1 MKDLSELPGDM
12 LIRERVISPG
22 NDISDRIIKPINKG
36 RVTYWQKD
44 SPHKTVMSVRFTP
57 CPHAFEQKR
66 KILPNN

>member
-1 MKDLSELPGDM
+1 MSELPGDT
-12 LIRERVISPG
+12 LIRKRVISHG
-22 NDISDRIIKPINKG
+22 NDIWDRTIKHINKG

-66 KILPNN
+66 KILPNE